1 MLSYCCDYCYLP
13 VDGAELF
20 TITLLPE
27 KEGKFPVVILRTP
40 YVDVWEEQPEENAA
54 LALLNERKK
63 WLSRGYA
70 IVCQHCRGRGKST
83 GDCIPYINER
93 KDGLLLQEWV
103 RKQPF
108 YNGEIYLTG
117 GSYTTSVHYVTAP
130 FAPDIKGA
138 VFGVQDCDRYNASY
152 CNGFFKRGLHGNW
165 YVKMYKAKSIKQ
177 KAFTPDTFNLLPM
190 KDFCKTVF
198 GEEAED
204 LNSQFRANLPSD
216 PYWDNCDG
224 ITNTRGVTRNLP
236 FPALFTTA
244 FFDLYA
250 GGIFKM
256 WQDMTEE
263 SRNRNALVIS
273 PYDHGDRKNP
283 QEGQNYPCGHRA
295 EAFGENYEID
305 WFDYLRG
312 VRKESPFPQGKVTYY
327 RLFENRWETDDFAP
341 AEKEMLF
348 PLGEKEITYTY
359 NPFDPPSF
367 PGGLSRGFDGAC
379 YQDPPGSR
387 HDIITV
393 HTPPFE
399 QDTFVKGKMKMQLQV
414 KSDCEDTCFYV
425 RISGEKD
432 GRDMGLRDDITSL
445 SWQLG
450 NYTPGTE
457 AQLQFSFDEIAFLI
471 RKGQR
476 LRIDIASANNRY
488 YIRHTNQKG
497 HYFEQETAKIAHNT
511 VDLQHSSLTLPIE

>member
-1 MLSYCCDYCYLP
+1 M
-13 VDGAELF
+13 
-20 TITLLPE
+20 
-27 KEGKFPVVILRTP
+27 
-40 YVDVWEEQPEENAA
+40 
-54 LALLNERKK
+54 
-63 WLSRGYA
+63 
-70 IVCQHCRGRGKST
+70 
-83 GDCIPYINER
+83 
-93 KDGLLLQEWV
+93 
-103 RKQPF
+103 
-108 YNGEIYLTG
+108 
-117 GSYTTSVHYVTAP
+117 
-130 FAPDIKGA
+130 
-138 VFGVQDCDRYNASY
+138 
-152 CNGFFKRGLHGNW
+152 
-165 YVKMYKAKSIKQ
+165 KQ
-177 KAFTPDTFNLLPM
+177 KAFTPDAFNILPM

-204 LNSQFRANLPSD
+204 LNQQFRANLPSD
-216 PYWDNCDG
+216 PYWDTSEG

-256 WQDMTEE
+256 WQEMTEE
-263 SRNRNALVIS
+263 SRRRNALVIS

-283 QEGQNYPCGHRA
+283 QEGQFYPLGQRT
-295 EAFGENYEID
+295 EAFGEHYEID

-312 VRKESPFPQGKVTYY
+312 IRTKSPFPQGKVTYY
-327 RLFENRWETDDFAP
+327 RLFENKWAADDFAP
-341 AEKEMLF
+341 AEKEMLL
-348 PLGEKEITYTY
+348 PLGEKEISYTY

-367 PGGLSRGFDGAC
+367 PGGLSRGFDGTC

-393 HTPPFE
+393 HTPAFE
-399 QDTFVKGKMKMQLQV
+399 KDTFVKGKMKMQLQV
-414 KSDCEDTCFYV
+414 HSDCEDTCFYV

-432 GRDMGLRDDITSL
+432 GKDMGLRDDITSL

-450 NYTPGTE
+450 DYTPGTK
-457 AQLQFSFDEIAFLI
+457 AQLQFSFDEIAFLV

-476 LRIDIASANNRY
+476 LRIDIASANSAY

-511 VDLQHSSLTLPIE
+511 VDLQHSCLMLPIE